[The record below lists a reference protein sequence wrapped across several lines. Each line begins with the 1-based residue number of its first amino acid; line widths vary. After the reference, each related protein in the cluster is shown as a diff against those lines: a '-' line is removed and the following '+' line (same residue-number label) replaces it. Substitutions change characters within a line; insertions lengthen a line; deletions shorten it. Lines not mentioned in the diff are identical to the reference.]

1 MTKTLFDFCTLAEGT
16 RDTDTICVTA
26 RARFGNT
33 DDPERR
39 MEERLLL
46 DSEYA
51 LLCGGNGFDGILRQV
66 NVTPARTINETS
78 VRNLY
83 EDIPERYR
91 QHAVFMM
98 NAVTLREIYLNL
110 GHLLTWDASDGF
122 RLMNVP
128 VVLSDSMPCAGEG
141 KMPVLFGDLSQIRIE
156 DCGRDDMLTSTGDQC
171 IMTGYM
177 NCSIVDKAAI
187 SGIKII

>member
-66 NVTPARTINETS
+66 NVTPARTIDETS
-78 VRNLY
+78 IRNLY

-98 NAVTLREIYLNL
+98 NEP
-110 GHLLTWDASDGF
+110 S
-122 RLMNVP
+122 
-128 VVLSDSMPCAGEG
+128 
-141 KMPVLFGDLSQIRIE
+141 RI
-156 DCGRDDMLTSTGDQC
+156 QQ
-171 IMTGYM
+171 Y
-177 NCSIVDKAAI
+177 
-187 SGIKII
+187 